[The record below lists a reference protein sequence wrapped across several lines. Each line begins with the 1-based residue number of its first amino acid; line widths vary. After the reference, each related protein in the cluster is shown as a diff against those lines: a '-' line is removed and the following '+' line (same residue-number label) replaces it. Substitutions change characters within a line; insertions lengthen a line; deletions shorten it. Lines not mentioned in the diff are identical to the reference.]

1 MRDQI
6 HAALWLSAMP
16 VAIGV
21 VMSGFG
27 QIGSAG
33 PLGVFGPL
41 VALAC
46 AWIAFLAV
54 ALAAALALRA
64 TGQAGVAL
72 RTRVD
77 CPACG
82 ASIPIIVTRCTVCR
96 EAIGIPAASRPTW
109 AITMSAWGVFLLVLH
124 LRPDRWLA

>member
-1 MRDQI
+1 
-6 HAALWLSAMP
+6 
-16 VAIGV
+16 
-21 VMSGFG
+21 
-27 QIGSAG
+27 
-33 PLGVFGPL
+33 
-41 VALAC
+41 
-46 AWIAFLAV
+46 
-54 ALAAALALRA
+54 
-64 TGQAGVAL
+64 AL